1 MRERKE
7 LETKL
12 KSERERDQMLE
23 NGKGK
28 DKEIN

>member
-1 MRERKE
+1 MREKGAE
-7 LETKL
+7 DHTQ
-12 KSERERDQMLE
+12 ERERDQKLE